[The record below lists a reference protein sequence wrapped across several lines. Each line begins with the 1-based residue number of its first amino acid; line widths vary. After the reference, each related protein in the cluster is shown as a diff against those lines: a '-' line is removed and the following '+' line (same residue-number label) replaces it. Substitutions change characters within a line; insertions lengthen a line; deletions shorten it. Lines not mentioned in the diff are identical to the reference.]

1 MMNGNTHESYENL
14 VTILAVSAIV
24 VIIGITVK
32 MIDQHSVPFVASVKP
47 IKGYV
52 RPDQIGQKGE
62 QKGSHTVPIVRQEI
76 PGITPPAPVIQ
87 PRDYAKIKQRFDQ
100 AVALMHAKQYEYAI
114 TALNEIVGIQPDM
127 PEVYV
132 NLGYAYLGLKN
143 FPSSQNAFAKAIDL
157 KPDQANA
164 YYGLAIAFEG
174 NNDLEPALGAMRS
187 FIHLSDPNGKFVAKA
202 RSAIW
207 EWEQRLG
214 RNPEAPPPMEKPQSE
229 INPDTP

>member
-1 MMNGNTHESYENL
+1 MQSTTKDSYENL

-24 VIIGITVK
+24 VMVGVATK
-32 MIDQHSVPFVASVKP
+32 MIEQHSVPFVASVKP

-52 RPDQIGQKGE
+52 RPQQAE
-62 QKGSHTVPIVRQEI
+62 QKGAHQVPIVTQDI
-76 PGITPPAPVIQ
+76 PGITPPKPVIQ
-87 PRDYAKIKQRFDQ
+87 PQDYEKIKQRFDQ
-100 AVALMHAKQYEYAI
+100 AVALLHARQYEYAI
-114 TALNEIVGIQPDM
+114 TALDDIVRVQPDM

-132 NLGYAYLGLKN
+132 NMGYAYLGLKN
-143 FPSSQNAFAKAIDL
+143 FPAAQGAFSKAIDL

-187 FIHLSDPNGKFVAKA
+187 FIHLSDPNGKYVAKA

-207 EWEQRLG
+207 EWEQKLG
-214 RNPEAPPPMEKPQSE
+214 RNPEAPPPIEKPQDQISA
-229 INPDTP
+229 PAP

>member
-1 MMNGNTHESYENL
+1 MQSTVNDSYENL
-14 VTILAVSAIV
+14 VTILAVSAILVMVGV
-24 VIIGITVK
+24 VAK
-32 MIDQHSVPFVASVKP
+32 MVEQHSVPFVAAVKP

-52 RPDQIGQKGE
+52 KPKQAGE
-62 QKGSHTVPIVRQEI
+62 KGSHQVPYVTKAI
-76 PGITPPAPVIQ
+76 PGITPPTPVIQ
-87 PRDYAKIKQRFDQ
+87 PQNYGKIKERFDQ
-100 AVALMHAKQYEYAI
+100 AVALLHAKQYEFAI
-114 TALNEIVGIQPDM
+114 TALNDILSVQKDM

-132 NLGYAYLGLKN
+132 NMGYAYLGLKN
-143 FPSSQNAFAKAIDL
+143 FPSAQAAFSKAIDL

-187 FIHLSDPNGKFVAKA
+187 FIHLSDPNGKYVTKA

-214 RNPEAPPPMEKPQSE
+214 RNPSAPPPMEKQAGQIAPAA
-229 INPDTP
+229 P